1 MYISRNF
8 LIVILSGL
16 TLGVAGQE
24 ETLDKYINEGL
35 VNNLALKQKEVNYLK
50 SIEVL
55 KQARALFFPDISL
68 NARYTAAEGG
78 RVIDFP
84 VGTMLNPVY
93 QSLNFLLDQDLF
105 PDISNMEFAF
115 YRPTEHETKIRL
127 AQPIVDTKIIYNQKI
142 NKEMSRAVMADA
154 GAYKRQLV
162 AEIKTAYFNYLK
174 TLKLLQLVD
183 DTRELLVENIRVNES
198 LFDNNVVTIDNV
210 YRSRAELSKL
220 ERQEAEARK
229 NHEVARAYFNFL
241 LNRPFEST
249 ILADIKYDSI
259 TQTLMLD
266 ELSEHAVV
274 NREELEMLRSYS
286 RVAES
291 NLSMNQMNKLPNLYA
306 VVDYGFQGRNYE
318 FNMRQDYLF
327 ASLIFRW
334 DLFHGFENKARI
346 GEARIEQSLRD
357 YQLEEAEKQIRLETI
372 GAHYDLIA
380 SVESVKAS
388 REELLSARNA
398 FRVIN
403 RKYGEGQATLI
414 EYIDARST
422 MTQAEMLLIISKYD
436 FHIKYANL
444 ERVACLYPIEDE

>member
-1 MYISRNF
+1 MVRNF
-8 LIVILSGL
+8 ILVVLSGL
-16 TLGVAGQE
+16 TLGTAGQE
-24 ETLDKYINEGL
+24 ETLDGYIDEGL
-35 VNNLALKQKEVNYLK
+35 KNNLALKQKEVNYLK
-50 SIEVL
+50 STEVL

-68 NARYTAAEGG
+68 NARYTAADGG

-93 QSLNFLLDQDLF
+93 QSLNYLLGQDLF

-127 AQPIVDTKIIYNQKI
+127 AQPIVDTKIIYQQKI
-142 NKEMSRAVMADA
+142 NKELSRAVMADA

-162 AEIKTAYFNYLK
+162 AEIKSAYFNYLK
-174 TLKLLQLVD
+174 TVKLLQLVD
-183 DTRELLVENIRVNES
+183 DTRELLLENIRVNES
-198 LFDNNVVTIDNV
+198 LFENNVVTIDNV

-220 ERQEAEARK
+220 ERQAAEARK

-241 LNRPFEST
+241 LNRPFET
-249 ILADIKYDSI
+249 NILADIRYDSVPQI
-259 TQTLMLD
+259 WILD
-266 ELSEHAVV
+266 DLAEQAVHR
-274 NREELEMLRSYS
+274 REELETLRSYN
-286 RVAES
+286 RAAEN

-306 VVDYGFQGRNYE
+306 VVDYGFQGTHYE
-318 FNMRQDYLF
+318 FNMKQDYLF

-334 DLFHGFENKARI
+334 DLFHGFQNKAKI
-346 GEARIEQSLRD
+346 AEARVEQVLRNS
-357 YQLEEAEKQIRLETI
+357 QLEEAEKQIRLETI
-372 GAHYDLIA
+372 GAHYDMIA
-380 SVESVKAS
+380 SAESVEAS
-388 REELLSARNA
+388 QEELLSARNA

-436 FHIKYANL
+436 FHIKYAEL
-444 ERVACLYPIEDE
+444 ERVACMYPFENE

>member
-1 MYISRNF
+1 MYMRRNF
-8 LIVILSGL
+8 LMVILAGL
-16 TLGVAGQE
+16 TLGAAGQE
-24 ETLDKYINEGL
+24 ETLDNYIDEGL
-35 VNNLALKQKEVNYLK
+35 ENNLALKQKEVNYQK
-50 SIEVL
+50 SMEVL
-55 KQARALFFPDISL
+55 KQARAMFFPDISL
-68 NARYTAAEGG
+68 NARYSAAEGG
-78 RVIDFP
+78 RIIDFP

-93 QSLNFLLDQDLF
+93 QSLNYLLGQDLF

-127 AQPIVDTKIIYNQKI
+127 AQPLVDTKIIYNRKI
-142 NKEMSRAVMADA
+142 NKELSRAAMEDA
-154 GAYKRQLV
+154 GAYRRQLV

-174 TLKLLQLVD
+174 TVKLLQLVD
-183 DTRELLVENIRVNES
+183 DTRELLLENVRVNES
-198 LFDNNVVTIDNV
+198 LFENNVVTIDNV

-220 ERQEAEARK
+220 DRQEAEAQK

-241 LNRPFEST
+241 LNRPFETT
-249 ILADIKYDSI
+249 ILADIQYDSI
-259 TQTLMLD
+259 TRTLMLD
-266 ELSEHAVV
+266 DLSEQAVV
-274 NREELEMLRSYS
+274 KREELEMLRSYN

-306 VVDYGFQGRNYE
+306 VVDYGFQGSHYE

-327 ASLIFRW
+327 ASLILRW
-334 DLFHGFENKARI
+334 DLFHGFQNKARI
-346 GEARIEQSLRD
+346 GEARIEQQLRD
-357 YQLEEAEKQIRLETI
+357 TQLEEAEKQIRLETI

-380 SVESVKAS
+380 SAESVKAS
-388 REELLSARNA
+388 EEQLLSARNA

-444 ERVACLYPIEDE
+444 ERAACLYPTEDE

>member
-357 YQLEEAEKQIRLETI
+357 TQLEEAEKKIRLETI

-388 REELLSARNA
+388 GEELLSARNA

>member
-1 MYISRNF
+1 MHISRNF
-8 LIVILSGL
+8 LIMILSGL

-24 ETLDKYINEGL
+24 VTLDRYINEGL

-50 SIEVL
+50 SMEAL

-68 NARYTAAEGG
+68 NARFTAAEGG
-78 RVIDFP
+78 RVIEFP

-93 QSLNFLLDQDLF
+93 QSLNYLLDQDLF
-105 PDISNMEFAF
+105 PDIENMEFGF

-127 AQPIVDTKIIYNQKI
+127 AQPIVDTKVIYNQKI
-142 NKEMSRAVMADA
+142 NKEMSKAVLADA
-154 GAYKRQLV
+154 GAYRRQLV

-198 LFDNNVVTIDNV
+198 LFDNNIVTIDNV

-241 LNRPFEST
+241 LNRPFETS
-249 ILADIKYDSI
+249 IQADVLYDSI

-274 NREELEMLRSYS
+274 NREELEILRSYS

-318 FNMRQDYLF
+318 FNKHQDYLF

-334 DLFHGFENKARI
+334 DLFHGFQNKARI

-357 YQLEEAEKQIRLETI
+357 TQLEEVEKQIRLETI

-380 SVESVKAS
+380 SAESVKAS
-388 REELLSARNA
+388 REELLSAGNA

-414 EYIDARST
+414 EFIDARST

>member
-174 TLKLLQLVD
+174 TIKLLQLVD

>member
-318 FNMRQDYLF
+318 FNKRQDYLF

-357 YQLEEAEKQIRLETI
+357 TQLEEAEKKIRLETI

-388 REELLSARNA
+388 GEELLSARNA

>member
-1 MYISRNF
+1 MHISRNF
-8 LIVILSGL
+8 IIVILSGL
-16 TLGVAGQE
+16 SLGAAGQE
-24 ETLDKYINEGL
+24 ETLDKYVDEGL

-50 SIEVL
+50 SMEIL

-93 QSLNFLLDQDLF
+93 QSLNYLLGQDLF

-142 NKEMSRAVMADA
+142 NKEMSRAVLADA
-154 GAYKRQLV
+154 RAYKRQLV

-229 NHEVARAYFNFL
+229 DHEVARAYFNFL
-241 LNRPFEST
+241 LNRPFENM
-249 ILADIKYDSI
+249 ILADIQYDSI

-274 NREELEMLRSYS
+274 NREELEMLRSYR

-306 VVDYGFQGRNYE
+306 VVDYGFQGRHYE

-334 DLFHGFENKARI
+334 DLFHGFQNKAMI

-357 YQLEEAEKQIRLETI
+357 IQLEEAEKQIRLETI

-403 RKYGEGQATLI
+403 RKYSEGQATLI
-414 EYIDARST
+414 EFIDARST

-444 ERVACLYPIEDE
+444 ERVACLYPFEDE

>member
-1 MYISRNF
+1 MYRRRNF
-8 LIVILSGL
+8 IVALLSGL
-16 TLGVAGQE
+16 VLTVTGQE
-24 ETLDKYINEGL
+24 ETLDDYIDVGL
-35 VNNLALKQKEVNYLK
+35 GNNLALKQKEVNYLK
-50 SIEVL
+50 SMEVL

-78 RVIDFP
+78 RIIEFP

-93 QSLNFLLDQDLF
+93 QSLNYLLGQDLF
-105 PDISNMEFAF
+105 PDIENMEFGF

-127 AQPIVDTKIIYNQKI
+127 AQPIVDTKIFYNQKI
-142 NKEMSRAVMADA
+142 NKELSRAVLADA
-154 GAYKRQLV
+154 GAYKGQLV

-183 DTRELLVENIRVNES
+183 ETRELLVENVRVNES
-198 LFDNNVVTIDNV
+198 LFENNVVTIDNV

-241 LNRPFEST
+241 LNRPFET
-249 ILADIKYDSI
+249 KILADIQYDSI
-259 TQTLMLD
+259 TQSLMLD
-266 ELSEHAVV
+266 DLSEHAVV

-306 VVDYGFQGRNYE
+306 VVDYGFQGRQYE
-318 FNMRQDYLF
+318 FNKHQDYLF

-334 DLFHGFENKARI
+334 DLFHGFQNKAKI
-346 GEARIEQSLRD
+346 GEARIEQQLRD
-357 YQLEEAEKQIRLETI
+357 TQLEEAEKQIRLETI

-388 REELLSARNA
+388 SEELLSARNA

-414 EYIDARST
+414 EFIDARST

-436 FHIKYANL
+436 FHIKYADL
-444 ERVACLYPIEDE
+444 ERVACLYPFDNE

>member
-174 TLKLLQLVD
+174 TIKLLQLVD

-241 LNRPFEST
+241 MNRPFEST

>member
-1 MYISRNF
+1 MYICRNF
-8 LIVILSGL
+8 IIVILSGL
-16 TLGVAGQE
+16 TLGTAGQE
-24 ETLDKYINEGL
+24 VTLDSYIDEGL
-35 VNNLALKQKEVNYLK
+35 ENNLALKQKEVNYLK
-50 SIEVL
+50 SMEVL

-78 RVIDFP
+78 RVIEFP

-93 QSLNFLLDQDLF
+93 QSLNYLLGQDHF
-105 PDISNMEFAF
+105 PDIANMEFAF

-142 NKEMSRAVMADA
+142 NKELSRAVMADA

-183 DTRELLVENIRVNES
+183 DTRELLVENVRVNES

-241 LNRPFEST
+241 LNRPFET
-249 ILADIKYDSI
+249 MILADIQYDSI
-259 TQTLMLD
+259 TQILMLD
-266 ELSEHAVV
+266 DLSEHAVV

-286 RVAES
+286 RIAES

-334 DLFHGFENKARI
+334 DLFHGFQNKARI
-346 GEARIEQSLRD
+346 GEARIEQQLRD
-357 YQLEEAEKQIRLETI
+357 TRLEETEKQIRLETI
-372 GAHYDLIA
+372 AAHYDLIA
-380 SVESVKAS
+380 SVESVQAS
-388 REELLSARNA
+388 TEELLSARNA

-414 EYIDARST
+414 EFIDARST
-422 MTQAEMLLIISKYD
+422 MTQAEMLLIISKFDY
-436 FHIKYANL
+436 HIKYADL
-444 ERVACLYPIEDE
+444 ERVACLYPTENE

>member
-50 SIEVL
+50 SMEVL

>member
-8 LIVILSGL
+8 IIVILSGL

-24 ETLDKYINEGL
+24 ETLDKYIDEGL

-50 SIEVL
+50 SMEVL

-93 QSLNFLLDQDLF
+93 QSLNYLLDQDLF
-105 PDISNMEFAF
+105 PDISNLEFAF

-357 YQLEEAEKQIRLETI
+357 TQLEEAEKQIRLETI

-444 ERVACLYPIEDE
+444 ERVACLYPIENE

>member
-1 MYISRNF
+1 MYIIRNF
-8 LIVILSGL
+8 IIVILSGL
-16 TLGVAGQE
+16 TLGTAGQVK
-24 ETLDKYINEGL
+24 TLDNYIDEGL
-35 VNNLALKQKEVNYLK
+35 ENNLALKQKEVNYLK
-50 SIEVL
+50 SMEVL

-78 RVIDFP
+78 RVIEFP

-93 QSLNFLLDQDLF
+93 QSLNYLLGQDDF
-105 PDISNMEFAF
+105 PDIANMEFAF

-142 NKEMSRAVMADA
+142 NKELSRAVMADA

-183 DTRELLVENIRVNES
+183 DTRELLVENVRVNES

-220 ERQEAEARK
+220 KRQEAEARK

-241 LNRPFEST
+241 LNRPFET
-249 ILADIKYDSI
+249 LIFADIQYDSI
-259 TQTLMLD
+259 TQILMLD
-266 ELSEHAVV
+266 DLSEHAVV

-286 RVAES
+286 RIAES

-334 DLFHGFENKARI
+334 DLFHGFQNKARI
-346 GEARIEQSLRD
+346 GEARIEQQLRD
-357 YQLEEAEKQIRLETI
+357 TRLEETEKQIRLETI
-372 GAHYDLIA
+372 AAHYDLIA
-380 SVESVKAS
+380 SVESVQAS
-388 REELLSARNA
+388 TEELLSARNA

-414 EYIDARST
+414 EFIDARST

-436 FHIKYANL
+436 YHIKYADL
-444 ERVACLYPIEDE
+444 ERVACLYPTENE

>member
-1 MYISRNF
+1 MYICRNF
-8 LIVILSGL
+8 IIVILSGL
-16 TLGVAGQE
+16 TLGTAGQGK
-24 ETLDKYINEGL
+24 TLDSYIDEGFE
-35 VNNLALKQKEVNYLK
+35 NNLALKQKEVNYLK
-50 SIEVL
+50 SMEVL

-68 NARYTAAEGG
+68 NARYTAADGG
-78 RVIDFP
+78 RIIEFP

-93 QSLNFLLDQDLF
+93 QSLNYLLGQDQF
-105 PDISNMEFAF
+105 PDIANMEFAF

-142 NKEMSRAVMADA
+142 NKELSRAVLADA

-183 DTRELLVENIRVNES
+183 DTRELLVENVRVNES
-198 LFDNNVVTIDNV
+198 LFDNNVVTVDNV

-241 LNRPFEST
+241 LNRPFET
-249 ILADIKYDSI
+249 MILADIRYDSI
-259 TQTLMLD
+259 TQILMLD
-266 ELSEHAVV
+266 DLSEHAVV

-286 RVAES
+286 RIAES

-334 DLFHGFENKARI
+334 DLFHGFQNKARI
-346 GEARIEQSLRD
+346 GEARIEQQLRD
-357 YQLEEAEKQIRLETI
+357 TRLEETEKRIRLETI
-372 GAHYDLIA
+372 ASHYDLIA
-380 SVESVKAS
+380 SVESVQAS
-388 REELLSARNA
+388 TEELRSARNA

-414 EYIDARST
+414 EFIDARST

-436 FHIKYANL
+436 FHIKYAEL
-444 ERVACLYPIEDE
+444 ERVACLYPFENE